1 MHRLGPE
8 TLPPATFLWYMG
20 LWGLSFTSCYTLVF
34 TVPRWGALV
43 AGPTAR
49 AGASWRWLAF
59 LFGSHTLSNAAHNL
73 AWCASRATA
82 RAWSRAVAIARARAR
97 AHHARRRR
105 RRAAVSLSL
114 LLRHSHV

>member
-1 MHRLGPE
+1 MARAC
-8 TLPPATFLWYMG
+8 TPPPLSPARYMG
-20 LWGLSFTSCYTLVF
+20 LWGLSFTTCYTLAF

-73 AWCASRATA
+73 AWCVAAVGRPSVVVVVARPFARRPFVVASARASRA
-82 RAWSRAVAIARARAR
+82 R
-97 AHHARRRR
+97 
-105 RRAAVSLSL
+105 SLSET
-114 LLRHSHV
+114 RRG